1 MSLLEVKNL
10 RASYGRI
17 PVLHQIDL
25 SVNAGEIVGIVGHNG
40 MGKTTLLRCLM
51 GHLKAKAGTITLSH
65 RGIDRLSAHRRA
77 RLGVTLV
84 PQGRDIFGNLTV
96 HENMMLGAF
105 GTQEQSARIDE
116 MLEIF
121 PRLTDLL
128 DRKGGALSGGEQQIL
143 ALARALCNRPSVLLL
158 DEPTEGVQPSIVQEM
173 AEALRAISAR
183 EELAIV
189 LVEQNIAFIQS
200 LAERVYTISNGVI
213 DTELSISGPD
223 GTALIAEALGF

>member
-1 MSLLEVKNL
+1 MSLLEVRNL

-25 SVNAGEIVGIVGHNG
+25 TVNAGEIVGVVGHNG
-40 MGKTTLLRCLM
+40 MGKTTLLRSLM
-51 GHLKAKAGTITLSH
+51 GHLKTSAGTVSL
-65 RGIDRLSAHRRA
+65 RDRDVKGLSAHKRA

-96 HENMMLGAF
+96 HENLMLGAF
-105 GTQEQSARIDE
+105 GTQDQSARIDE
-116 MLEIF
+116 MISIF
-121 PRLTDLL
+121 PRLADLL

-143 ALARALCNRPSVLLL
+143 ALARALCNRPSLLLL
-158 DEPTEGVQPSIVQEM
+158 DEPTEGVQPSIVLEM
-173 AEALRAISAR
+173 ATALKSISQT
-183 EELAIV
+183 ENLAVI

-213 DTELSISGPD
+213 EQELSVSGPN
-223 GTALIAEALGF
+223 GAALITETLGF

>member
-1 MSLLEVKNL
+1 MSLLEVRNL

-17 PVLHQIDL
+17 PVLHQIDF
-25 SVNAGEIVGIVGHNG
+25 SVNAGEIVGVVGHNG

-51 GHLKAKAGTITLSH
+51 GHLKTNAGTILL
-65 RGIDRLSAHRRA
+65 RDRDVQGLSAHKRA

-96 HENMMLGAF
+96 HENLMLGAF
-105 GTQEQSARIDE
+105 GTQDQSARIDE
-116 MLEIF
+116 MISIF
-121 PRLTDLL
+121 PRLADLL

-143 ALARALCNRPSVLLL
+143 ALARALCNRPSLLLL
-158 DEPTEGVQPSIVQEM
+158 DEPTEGVQPSIVLEM
-173 AEALRAISAR
+173 ATALKSISQT
-183 EELAIV
+183 ENLAVI

-213 DTELSISGPD
+213 EQELSVFGPN
-223 GTALIAEALGF
+223 GAALITEALGF